1 MMNIERF
8 KAHKGGLIQLKTAL
22 YWYGSY
28 RQTSPGEV
36 CLLLDA
42 GGMERTVAT
51 AAYAAPAAYP
61 TSILILIEEKPQW
74 ILVVEADV
82 EMIGEK

>member
-1 MMNIERF
+1 MRNIERF

-22 YWYGSY
+22 YWYGGY

-51 AAYAAPAAYP
+51 QAPAAYP

-74 ILVVEADV
+74 ILVVEADI
-82 EMIGEK
+82 EMIDEK